1 MDTADP
7 SPMVKDEV
15 EGFNRVLEG
24 KQANSGK
31 KRSWENDRKKSEL
44 KQFLIKAII
53 DFGENFQK
61 LF

>member
-24 KQANSGK
+24 KQVNSEKMKMG
-31 KRSWENDRKKSEL
+31 
-44 KQFLIKAII
+44 Q
-53 DFGENFQK
+53 
-61 LF
+61 